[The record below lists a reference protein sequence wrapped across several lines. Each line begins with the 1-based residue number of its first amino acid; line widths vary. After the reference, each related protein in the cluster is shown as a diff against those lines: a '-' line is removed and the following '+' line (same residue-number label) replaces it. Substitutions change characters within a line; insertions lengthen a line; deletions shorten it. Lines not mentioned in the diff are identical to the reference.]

1 MVEFKTI
8 ITNVEALKMKRYSVW
23 VTKKG
28 KMFQG
33 TTSCS
38 GARMLEMKKQFES
51 LPEKLGF
58 KIKITELER

>member
-1 MVEFKTI
+1 MLTI
-8 ITNVEALKMKRYSVW
+8 ITNLDHLKMKRYSVW

-28 KMFQG
+28 RMFQG

-38 GARMLEMKKQFES
+38 EARMLEMKKQFEG
-51 LPEKLGF
+51 LPVELGF